1 MSMPR
6 KAMQE
11 LGFQACCLRCDAPD
25 EAGVARCSVCIQH
38 HRNVRETIA
47 SAPPD
52 DPLYQLA
59 KEIMAMAAEPHRY
72 DHDEVHGQS
81 LIEQQRLA
89 GQLVGTPI
97 KRTEHDVAM
106 VFQAQREVEKSNA
119 LRDIGNQNPWKDAPL
134 EAKDANEMAV
144 ETWQVEPAQH
154 QHYGARTIPS
164 KPIEKVDR
172 SERIGEDTTLTD
184 RVHAA
189 AGQGGMEDDVAKI
202 FEDIEFKQRQSKRED
217 LKSAMKEVKD
227 LVDDDLEF

>member
-1 MSMPR
+1 
-6 KAMQE
+6 MQE

-25 EAGVARCSVCIQH
+25 EAGVARCSTCIQH

-119 LRDIGNQNPWKDAPL
+119 LRDIGNQNPWKDQLPPEEVL
-134 EAKDANEMAV
+134 EYMANTLEVEEMD
-144 ETWQVEPAQH
+144 H
-154 QHYGARTIPS
+154 GSRTIPS
-164 KPIEKVDR
+164 RPIAAVDR
-172 SERIGEDTTLTD
+172 SDRLGEDRKMVD
-184 RVHAA
+184 
-189 AGQGGMEDDVAKI
+189 KI
-202 FEDIEFKQRQSKRED
+202 EAEKASSEAPES
-217 LKSAMKEVKD
+217 LKEVIETEAIAQRELARKEWENAQSGVSE
-227 LVDDDLEF
+227 LLDDDLDL

>member
-1 MSMPR
+1 MPR

-89 GQLVGTPI
+89 GQLVGTPL
-97 KRTEHDVAM
+97 KRTEQDVAM

-119 LRDIGNQNPWKDAPL
+119 LRDIGNQNPWKDTPMQAE
-134 EAKDANEMAV
+134 EAKQMGT
-144 ETWQVEPAQH
+144 ETWMIESAQD

-164 KPIEKVDR
+164 KPIDKVDR
-172 SERIGEDTTLTD
+172 SERIGEDTALTD

-189 AGQGGMEDDVAKI
+189 AGQDGMEGDVAKI

>member
-25 EAGVARCSVCIQH
+25 ESGVARCSTCIQH

-52 DPLYQLA
+52 DPLYHLA

-89 GQLVGTPI
+89 GQLVGTPL

-106 VFQAQREVEKSNA
+106 VFQAQREVEKSNT
-119 LRDIGNQNPWKDAPL
+119 LRDIGNQNPWKDAPMKAK
-134 EAKDANEMAV
+134 EAKQMGAD
-144 ETWQVEPAQH
+144 TWMIESAQD

-172 SERIGEDTTLTD
+172 SERIGEDTALTD

-189 AGQGGMEDDVAKI
+189 AGQDGMEGDVAKI